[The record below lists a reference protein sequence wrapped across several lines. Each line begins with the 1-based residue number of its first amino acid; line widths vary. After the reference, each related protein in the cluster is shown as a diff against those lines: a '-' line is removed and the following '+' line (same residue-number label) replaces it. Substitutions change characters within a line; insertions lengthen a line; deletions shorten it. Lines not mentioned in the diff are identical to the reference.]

1 MSKPFQV
8 YLDEAD
14 LKRLETWARKR
25 RWTKSQAVRA
35 AIRALTRPPAE
46 DPILEL
52 DGIFDGPADLSENF
66 DRYLNETYIAARPAQ
81 NRSRRRRT
89 RTTVRR

>member
-1 MSKPFQV
+1 MSKPLQV

-25 RWTKSQAVRA
+25 GWTKSRAVRA
-35 AIRALTRPPAE
+35 AIRALTRPPAK

-52 DGIFDGPADLSENF
+52 SGTIDLPPDASVNF
-66 DRYLNETYIAARPAQ
+66 DKYLNETYVRESPARYRARRPA
-81 NRSRRRRT
+81 RARRRRP
-89 RTTVRR
+89 